1 MKRIK
6 WILIMA
12 ILIILPSSY
21 VDAAKID
28 LRRSASSVV
37 QGNKITVTATI
48 SDNLAIFFTEGKLVC
63 TGAGVNKE
71 ISLSFENMD
80 NNVKQHSFSLSIT
93 PTQTGTVTCKTTG
106 VKYTG
111 GSSGSWANIENKSVS
126 ISVTKPREKST
137 NNNLKSLSVEG
148 YTLSPEFNANTLEYT
163 VELEASVEKI
173 MVNAEKADS
182 YASLSGGGEIA
193 VSEGDNRIEIKVTS
207 ETGNEKTYVINA
219 VVKDS
224 NPITTTV
231 DNKEL
236 TVVKKASSLTK
247 PDLFEETKIQIN
259 EMEIPA
265 FYNEATKTTLVG
277 LRDENGKI
285 ELYIYDQEK
294 NSYQK
299 YLALLGTEFHLIQK
313 EAKGIPDGYQKI
325 TKKIDDI
332 EYTAYQK
339 DKSDFLLL
347 YGIILENGNE
357 GWYSYDTKEKTLQRY
372 NNDIVESI
380 TKEYQETQDT
390 DHKVIIGL
398 AVLSSLLAITTMI
411 LALRKPKVKKVNS
424 NEKKEKTPEQEDKK
438 SKKGNQKKKN
448 KTTQEEEK
456 DSPSSEQK
464 LDE

>member
-1 MKRIK
+1 MTKNVLSLL
-6 WILIMA
+6 ILA
-12 ILIILPSSY
+12 LSFFGFSTSVY
-21 VDAAKID
+21 AASLGI
-28 LRRSASSVV
+28 SASSRSVV
-37 QGNKITVTATI
+37 NGGSVRVTVNASGLIGKFSITSSNGSVLSGGTSSVWLENESKTYTFSAKSVGNATITV
-48 SDNLAIFFTEGKLVC
+48 
-63 TGAGVNKE
+63 
-71 ISLSFENMD
+71 
-80 NNVKQHSFSLSIT
+80 
-93 PTQTGTVTCKTTG
+93 KTLDVADTSG
-106 VKYTG
+106 NPY
-111 GSSGSWANIENKSVS
+111 SGSRSVS
-126 ISVTKPREKST
+126 INVVKPREKST

-148 YTLSPEFNANTLEYT
+148 YTLSPEFNKDTLEYT

-182 YASLSGGGEIA
+182 YASLSGGGEIT

-207 ETGNEKTYVINA
+207 ETGKEKVYVINA

-247 PDLFEETKIQIN
+247 PDLFEETKIKIN
-259 EMEIPA
+259 EMEVPA

-285 ELYIYDQEK
+285 ELYIYDQDK

-299 YLALLGTEFHLIQK
+299 YLTLIGTEFHLIQK
-313 EAKGIPDGYQKI
+313 EAKGIPEGYQKV

-347 YGIILENGNE
+347 YGTILENGSE

-372 NNDIVESI
+372 NKDIVESI
-380 TKEYQETQDT
+380 TKEYQDIQDT

-398 AVLSSLLAITTMI
+398 AVLSSVLALTTMI
-411 LALRKPKVKKVNS
+411 LALRKPRIKKVN
-424 NEKKEKTPEQEDKK
+424 NKEKKEEVSEDKK
-438 SKKGNQKKKN
+438 SKEKKGNQKKNNGKE
-448 KTTQEEEK
+448 KEEN
-456 DSPSSEQK
+456 SSNE
-464 LDE
+464 

>member
-1 MKRIK
+1 MTKK
-6 WILIMA
+6 VLSLLILALSFIGF
-12 ILIILPSSY
+12 STNVY
-21 VDAAKID
+21 AASLGI
-28 LRRSASSVV
+28 SASSRSVV
-37 QGNKITVTATI
+37 NGGSVRVTVNASGLIGKFSITSSNGNILSGGTSSVWLENESKTYTFSAKSIGSATITVKALDVADT
-48 SDNLAIFFTEGKLVC
+48 SGN
-63 TGAGVNKE
+63 
-71 ISLSFENMD
+71 
-80 NNVKQHSFSLSIT
+80 
-93 PTQTGTVTCKTTG
+93 P
-106 VKYTG
+106 YTG
-111 GSSGSWANIENKSVS
+111 SRSVS

-148 YTLSPEFNANTLEYT
+148 YTLFPEFNANTLEYT

>member
-6 WILIMA
+6 WILIMT
-12 ILIILPSSY
+12 ILIMLPSSY
-21 VDAAKID
+21 VDAASIR
-28 LRRSASSVV
+28 LRSSSSSVT
-37 QGNKITVTATI
+37 QGNKVTVTATI
-48 SDNLAIFFTEGKLVC
+48 SDGMAIFFTEGKLVC

-71 ISLSFENMD
+71 TSLSFENMD

-93 PTQTGTVTCKTTG
+93 PTQTGKVTCKTVG
-106 VKYTG
+106 AKYTG
-111 GSSGSWANIENKSVS
+111 GSSGNWTNIENKSLT
-126 ISVTKPREKST
+126 ISVVKPREKST

-148 YTLSPEFNANTLEYT
+148 YTLSPEFNKDTLEYT

-182 YASLSGGGEIA
+182 YASLSGGGEIT

-207 ETGNEKTYVINA
+207 ETGSEKTYVINA

-224 NPITTTV
+224 NPITTTI

-259 EMEIPA
+259 DMEVPA
-265 FYNEATKTTLVG
+265 FYNETTKTTLVG

-299 YLALLGTEFHLIQK
+299 YLSLHSTEIHLIQK
-313 EAKGIPDGYQKI
+313 EAKGTPEGYQKV

-347 YGIILENGNE
+347 YGIVLENGNE

-372 NNDIVESI
+372 NKDIVESI
-380 TKEYQETQDT
+380 TKEYQEIQDT

-398 AVLSSLLAITTMI
+398 AVLSSFLAITTMI
-411 LALRKPKVKKVNS
+411 LALRKPRVKKVTS
-424 NEKKEKTPEQEDKK
+424 NEKKEKTSKQEDKK
-438 SKKGNQKKKN
+438 TKKETKKKKEN
-448 KTTQEEEK
+448 L
-456 DSPSSEQK
+456 S
-464 LDE
+464 LDEKNEENDNDENN

>member
-1 MKRIK
+1 MTKRILSLL
-6 WILIMA
+6 ILA
-12 ILIILPSSY
+12 LSFFGFSTSVY
-21 VDAAKID
+21 AASLGI
-28 LRRSASSVV
+28 SASSRSVV
-37 QGNKITVTATI
+37 NGGSVRVTVNASGLIGKFSITSSNGSVLSGGTSSVWLENESKTYTFSAKSVGNATITVKALDVADT
-48 SDNLAIFFTEGKLVC
+48 SGN
-63 TGAGVNKE
+63 
-71 ISLSFENMD
+71 
-80 NNVKQHSFSLSIT
+80 
-93 PTQTGTVTCKTTG
+93 P
-106 VKYTG
+106 Y
-111 GSSGSWANIENKSVS
+111 SGSRSVS
-126 ISVTKPREKST
+126 INVVKPREKST

-148 YTLSPEFNANTLEYT
+148 YTLSPEFNADTLEYT

-182 YASLSGGGEIA
+182 YASLSGGGEIT

-207 ETGNEKTYVINA
+207 ETGKEKVYVINA

-231 DNKEL
+231 NDKKL

-247 PDLFEETKIQIN
+247 PDLFEETKIKIN

-277 LRDENGKI
+277 LRDESGKI
-285 ELYIYDQEK
+285 ELYIYDQDK

-299 YLALLGTEFHLIQK
+299 YLTLVGTEFHLIQK
-313 EAKGIPDGYQKI
+313 EAKGIPEGYQKV

-347 YGIILENGNE
+347 YGTILENGNE

-372 NNDIVESI
+372 NKDIVESI
-380 TKEYQETQDT
+380 TKEYQDIQDT

-398 AVLSSLLAITTMI
+398 AVLSSVLALTTMI
-411 LALRKPKVKKVNS
+411 LALRKPRTKKVS
-424 NEKKEKTPEQEDKK
+424 NKEKKEELSEDKK
-438 SKKGNQKKKN
+438 SKEKKGNQKKNNGKE
-448 KTTQEEEK
+448 KEEN
-456 DSPSSEQK
+456 SSNE
-464 LDE
+464 

>member
-6 WILIMA
+6 WILIMT
-12 ILIILPSSY
+12 ILIMLPSSY
-21 VDAAKID
+21 VDAASIR
-28 LRRSASSVV
+28 LRSSSSSVT
-37 QGNKITVTATI
+37 QGNKVTVTATI
-48 SDNLAIFFTEGKLVC
+48 SDGMAIFFTEGKLVC

-71 ISLSFENMD
+71 TSLSFENMD

-93 PTQTGTVTCKTTG
+93 PTQTGKVTCKTVG
-106 VKYTG
+106 AKYTG
-111 GSSGSWANIENKSVS
+111 GSSGNWTNIENKSLTINV
-126 ISVTKPREKST
+126 VKPREKST

-148 YTLSPEFNANTLEYT
+148 YTLSPEFNQDTLEYT

-182 YASLSGGGEIA
+182 YASISGGGEIA

-207 ETGNEKTYVINA
+207 ETGKEKVYVINA

-231 DNKEL
+231 ENKKL

-247 PDLFEETKIQIN
+247 PDLFEETKIKIN

-265 FYNEATKTTLVG
+265 FYNETTGTTLVG
-277 LRDENGKI
+277 LRDESGKI
-285 ELYIYDQEK
+285 ELYIYDQDK

-299 YLALLGTEFHLIQK
+299 YLTLIGTEFHLIQK
-313 EAKGIPDGYQKI
+313 EAKGIPEGYQKV

-347 YGIILENGNE
+347 YGTILENGSE

-372 NNDIVESI
+372 NKDIVESI
-380 TKEYQETQDT
+380 TKEYQDIQDT

-398 AVLSSLLAITTMI
+398 AVLSSVLALTTMI
-411 LALRKPKVKKVNS
+411 LALRKPRVKKVN
-424 NEKKEKTPEQEDKK
+424 NKEKKEEVSEDKK
-438 SKKGNQKKKN
+438 SKEKKGNQKKNNGKE
-448 KTTQEEEK
+448 KEEN
-456 DSPSSEQK
+456 SSNE
-464 LDE
+464 

>member
-6 WILIMA
+6 WILIMT
-12 ILIILPSSY
+12 ILIMLPSSY
-21 VDAAKID
+21 VDAASIR
-28 LRRSASSVV
+28 LRSSSSSVT
-37 QGNKITVTATI
+37 QGNKVTVTATI
-48 SDNLAIFFTEGKLVC
+48 SDGMAIFFTEGKLVC

-71 ISLSFENMD
+71 TSLSFVNMD

-93 PTQTGTVTCKTTG
+93 PTQTGKVTCKTVG
-106 VKYTG
+106 AKYTG
-111 GSSGSWANIENKSVS
+111 GSSGNWTNIENKSLT
-126 ISVTKPREKST
+126 ISVVKPREKST

-148 YTLSPEFNANTLEYT
+148 YTLSPEFNKDTLEYT

-182 YASLSGGGEIA
+182 YASLSGGGEIT

-207 ETGNEKTYVINA
+207 ETGSEKTYVINA

-224 NPITTTV
+224 NPITTTI

-259 EMEIPA
+259 DMEVPA
-265 FYNEATKTTLVG
+265 FYNETTKTTLVG

-299 YLALLGTEFHLIQK
+299 YLSLHSTEIHLIQK
-313 EAKGIPDGYQKI
+313 EAKGTPEGYQKV

-347 YGIILENGNE
+347 YGIVLENGNE

-372 NNDIVESI
+372 NKDIVESI
-380 TKEYQETQDT
+380 TKEYQEIQDT

-398 AVLSSLLAITTMI
+398 AVLSSFLAITTMI
-411 LALRKPKVKKVNS
+411 LALRKPRVKKVAS
-424 NEKKEKTPEQEDKK
+424 NEKKEKTSKQEDKK
-438 SKKGNQKKKN
+438 TKKETKKKKEN
-448 KTTQEEEK
+448 L
-456 DSPSSEQK
+456 S
-464 LDE
+464 LDEKNEENDNDENN

>member
-6 WILIMA
+6 WILIMT
-12 ILIILPSSY
+12 ILIMLPSSY
-21 VDAAKID
+21 VDAASIR
-28 LRRSASSVV
+28 LRSSSSSVT
-37 QGNKITVTATI
+37 QGNKVTVTATI
-48 SDNLAIFFTEGKLVC
+48 SDGMAIFFTEGKLVC

-71 ISLSFENMD
+71 TSLSFENMD
-80 NNVKQHSFSLSIT
+80 NNVKQHSFSLSIN
-93 PTQTGTVTCKTTG
+93 PTQTGKVTCKTVG
-106 VKYTG
+106 AKYTG
-111 GSSGSWANIENKSVS
+111 GSSGNWTNIENKSLTINV
-126 ISVTKPREKST
+126 VKPREKST

-148 YTLSPEFNANTLEYT
+148 YTLSPEFNQDTLEYT

-207 ETGNEKTYVINA
+207 ETGKEKVYVINA

-231 DNKEL
+231 NDKKL

-247 PDLFEETKIQIN
+247 PDLFEETKIKIN

-265 FYNEATKTTLVG
+265 FYNEATGTTLVG
-277 LRDENGKI
+277 LRDESGKI
-285 ELYIYDQEK
+285 ELYIYDQDK

-299 YLALLGTEFHLIQK
+299 YLTLIGTEFHLIQK
-313 EAKGIPDGYQKI
+313 EAKGIPEGYQKV

-347 YGIILENGNE
+347 YGTILENGSE

-372 NNDIVESI
+372 NKDIVESI
-380 TKEYQETQDT
+380 TKEYQDIQDT

-398 AVLSSLLAITTMI
+398 AVLSSVLALTTMI
-411 LALRKPKVKKVNS
+411 LALRKPRIKKVN
-424 NEKKEKTPEQEDKK
+424 NKEKKEEVSEDKK
-438 SKKGNQKKKN
+438 SKEKKGNQKKNNGK
-448 KTTQEEEK
+448 EK
-456 DSPSSEQK
+456 KENSSNE
-464 LDE
+464 

>member
-1 MKRIK
+1 MKKYKIG
-6 WILIMA
+6 I
-12 ILIILPSSY
+12 ILIIMFLSTTKVY
-21 VDAAKID
+21 AAG
-28 LRRSASSVV
+28 SASISASNTVV
-37 QGNKITVTATI
+37 NGNNITATVTLKDMAAWNINITGSGATNGCSTKEVGDSGNGQNTTKKFYLTCKANKLGTI
-48 SDNLAIFFTEGKLVC
+48 TFNLSGDITSSD
-63 TGAGVNKE
+63 GVNKA
-71 ISLSFENMD
+71 
-80 NNVKQHSFSLSIT
+80 V
-93 PTQTGTVTCKTTG
+93 
-106 VKYTG
+106 
-111 GSSGSWANIENKSVS
+111 SGSKK
-126 ISVTKPREKST
+126 VTVVKPREKST

-148 YTLSPEFNANTLEYT
+148 YSLSPEFNKDTLEYT

-182 YASLSGGGEIA
+182 YASLSGGGEIT

-207 ETGNEKTYVINA
+207 ETGSEKTYVINA

-224 NPITTTV
+224 NPITTTI

-259 EMEIPA
+259 DMEVPA
-265 FYNEATKTTLVG
+265 FYNETTKTTLVG

-299 YLALLGTEFHLIQK
+299 YLTLVDTEFHLIQK
-313 EAKGIPDGYQKI
+313 EAKGIPEGYQKV

-347 YGIILENGNE
+347 YGIVLENGNE

-372 NNDIVESI
+372 NKDIVESI
-380 TKEYQETQDT
+380 TKEYQEIQDT
-390 DHKVIIGL
+390 DHKVIIGF
-398 AVLSSLLAITTMI
+398 AVLSSFLAITTMI
-411 LALRKPKVKKVNS
+411 LALRKPRVKKVAS
-424 NEKKEKTPEQEDKK
+424 NEKKEKTSKQEDKK
-438 SKKGNQKKKN
+438 TKKETKKKKEN
-448 KTTQEEEK
+448 L
-456 DSPSSEQK
+456 S
-464 LDE
+464 LDEKNEENDNDENN

>member
-1 MKRIK
+1 MTKK
-6 WILIMA
+6 VLSLLILA
-12 ILIILPSSY
+12 LSFFGFSTNVY
-21 VDAAKID
+21 AASLGI
-28 LRRSASSVV
+28 SASSRSVV
-37 QGNKITVTATI
+37 NGGSVRVTVNASGLIGKFSITSSNGSVLSGGTSSVWLENESKTYTFSAKSVGNATITV
-48 SDNLAIFFTEGKLVC
+48 
-63 TGAGVNKE
+63 
-71 ISLSFENMD
+71 
-80 NNVKQHSFSLSIT
+80 
-93 PTQTGTVTCKTTG
+93 KTLDVADTSG
-106 VKYTG
+106 NPY
-111 GSSGSWANIENKSVS
+111 SGSRSVS
-126 ISVTKPREKST
+126 INVVKPREKST

-148 YTLSPEFNANTLEYT
+148 YTLSPEFNKDTLEYT

-182 YASLSGGGEIA
+182 YASLSGGGEIT

-207 ETGNEKTYVINA
+207 ETGKEKVYVINA

-247 PDLFEETKIQIN
+247 PDLFEETKIKIN
-259 EMEIPA
+259 EMEVPA

-277 LRDENGKI
+277 LRDEKGKI
-285 ELYIYDQEK
+285 ELYIYDQDK

-299 YLALLGTEFHLIQK
+299 YLTLIGTEFHLIQK
-313 EAKGIPDGYQKI
+313 EAKGVPEGYQKV

-347 YGIILENGNE
+347 YGTILENGSE

-372 NNDIVESI
+372 NKDIVESI
-380 TKEYQETQDT
+380 TKEYQDIQDT

-398 AVLSSLLAITTMI
+398 AVLSSVLALTTMI
-411 LALRKPKVKKVNS
+411 LALRKPRTKKVS
-424 NEKKEKTPEQEDKK
+424 NKEKKEELSEDKK
-438 SKKGNQKKKN
+438 SKVKKGNQKKNNGKE
-448 KTTQEEEK
+448 KEEN
-456 DSPSSEQK
+456 SSNE
-464 LDE
+464 

>member
-1 MKRIK
+1 MKKYKIG
-6 WILIMA
+6 I
-12 ILIILPSSY
+12 ILIIMFLSTTKVY
-21 VDAAKID
+21 AAG
-28 LRRSASSVV
+28 SASISASNTVV
-37 QGNKITVTATI
+37 NGNNITATVTLKDMAAWNINITGSGATNGCSTKEVGDSGNGQNTTKKFYLTCKANKLGTI
-48 SDNLAIFFTEGKLVC
+48 TFNLSGDITSSD
-63 TGAGVNKE
+63 GVNKA
-71 ISLSFENMD
+71 
-80 NNVKQHSFSLSIT
+80 V
-93 PTQTGTVTCKTTG
+93 
-106 VKYTG
+106 
-111 GSSGSWANIENKSVS
+111 SGSKK
-126 ISVTKPREKST
+126 VTVVKPREKST

-148 YTLSPEFNANTLEYT
+148 YSLSPEFNKDTLEYT

-182 YASLSGGGEIA
+182 YASLSGGGEIT

-224 NPITTTV
+224 NPITTTI

-259 EMEIPA
+259 DMEVPA
-265 FYNEATKTTLVG
+265 FYNETTKTTLVG

-299 YLALLGTEFHLIQK
+299 YLTLVDTEFHLIQK
-313 EAKGIPDGYQKI
+313 EAKGIPEGYQKV

-347 YGIILENGNE
+347 YGTILENGNE

-372 NNDIVESI
+372 NKDIVESI
-380 TKEYQETQDT
+380 TKEYQDIQDT

-398 AVLSSLLAITTMI
+398 AVLSSVLALTTMI
-411 LALRKPKVKKVNS
+411 LALRKPRTKKVS
-424 NEKKEKTPEQEDKK
+424 NKEKKEELSEDKK
-438 SKKGNQKKKN
+438 SKVKKGNQKKNNGKE
-448 KTTQEEEK
+448 KEEN
-456 DSPSSEQK
+456 SSNE
-464 LDE
+464 

>member
-6 WILIMA
+6 WILIMT
-12 ILIILPSSY
+12 ILIMLPSSY
-21 VDAAKID
+21 VDAASIR
-28 LRRSASSVV
+28 LRSSSSSVT
-37 QGNKITVTATI
+37 QGNKVTVTATI
-48 SDNLAIFFTEGKLVC
+48 SDGMAIFFTEGKLVC

-71 ISLSFENMD
+71 TSLSFENMD

-93 PTQTGTVTCKTTG
+93 PTQTGKVTCKTVG
-106 VKYTG
+106 AKYTG
-111 GSSGSWANIENKSVS
+111 GSSGNWTNIENKSLTINV
-126 ISVTKPREKST
+126 VKPREKST

-148 YTLSPEFNANTLEYT
+148 YTLSPEFNKDTLEYT

-182 YASLSGGGEIA
+182 YASLSGGGEIT

-207 ETGNEKTYVINA
+207 ETGKEKVYVINA

-231 DNKEL
+231 EDKKL

-247 PDLFEETKIQIN
+247 PDLFEETKIKIN
-259 EMEIPA
+259 EMEVPA

-285 ELYIYDQEK
+285 ELYIYDQDK

-299 YLALLGTEFHLIQK
+299 YLTLIGTEFHLIQK
-313 EAKGIPDGYQKI
+313 EAKGIPEGYQKV

-347 YGIILENGNE
+347 YGTILENGSE

-372 NNDIVESI
+372 NKDIVESI
-380 TKEYQETQDT
+380 TKEYQDIQDT

-398 AVLSSLLAITTMI
+398 AVLSSVLALTTMI
-411 LALRKPKVKKVNS
+411 LALRKPRTKKVS
-424 NEKKEKTPEQEDKK
+424 NKEKKEELSEDKK
-438 SKKGNQKKKN
+438 SKVKKGNQKKNNGKE
-448 KTTQEEEK
+448 KEEN
-456 DSPSSEQK
+456 SSNE
-464 LDE
+464 

>member
-1 MKRIK
+1 MTKK
-6 WILIMA
+6 VLSLLILA
-12 ILIILPSSY
+12 LSFFGFSTSVY
-21 VDAAKID
+21 AASLGI
-28 LRRSASSVV
+28 SASSRSVV
-37 QGNKITVTATI
+37 NGGSVRVTVNASGLIGKFSITSSNGSVLSGGTSSVWLENESKTYTFSAKSVGNATITVKALDVADT
-48 SDNLAIFFTEGKLVC
+48 SGN
-63 TGAGVNKE
+63 
-71 ISLSFENMD
+71 
-80 NNVKQHSFSLSIT
+80 
-93 PTQTGTVTCKTTG
+93 P
-106 VKYTG
+106 Y
-111 GSSGSWANIENKSVS
+111 SGSRSVS
-126 ISVTKPREKST
+126 INVVKPREKST

-148 YTLSPEFNANTLEYT
+148 YTLSPEFNKDTLEYT

-182 YASLSGGGEIA
+182 YASLSGGGEIT

-207 ETGNEKTYVINA
+207 ETGKEKVYVINA

-247 PDLFEETKIQIN
+247 PDLFEETKIKIN
-259 EMEIPA
+259 EMEVPA

-277 LRDENGKI
+277 LRDESGKI
-285 ELYIYDQEK
+285 ELYIYDQDK

-299 YLALLGTEFHLIQK
+299 YLTLVGTEFHLIQK
-313 EAKGIPDGYQKI
+313 EAKGIPEGYQKV

-347 YGIILENGNE
+347 YGTILENGNE

-372 NNDIVESI
+372 NKDIVESI
-380 TKEYQETQDT
+380 TKEYQDIQDT

-398 AVLSSLLAITTMI
+398 AVLSSVLALTTMI
-411 LALRKPKVKKVNS
+411 LALRKPRIKKVN
-424 NEKKEKTPEQEDKK
+424 NKEKKEEVSEDKK
-438 SKKGNQKKKN
+438 SKEKKGNQKKNNGKE
-448 KTTQEEEK
+448 KEEN
-456 DSPSSEQK
+456 SSNE
-464 LDE
+464 

>member
-1 MKRIK
+1 MKKYKIG
-6 WILIMA
+6 I
-12 ILIILPSSY
+12 ILIIMFLSTTKVY
-21 VDAAKID
+21 AAG
-28 LRRSASSVV
+28 SASISASNTVV
-37 QGNKITVTATI
+37 NGNNITAIVTLKDMAAWNINITGSGATNGCSTKEVGDSGNGQNTTKKFYLTCKANKLGTI
-48 SDNLAIFFTEGKLVC
+48 TFNLSGDITSSD
-63 TGAGVNKE
+63 GVNKA
-71 ISLSFENMD
+71 
-80 NNVKQHSFSLSIT
+80 V
-93 PTQTGTVTCKTTG
+93 
-106 VKYTG
+106 
-111 GSSGSWANIENKSVS
+111 SGSKK
-126 ISVTKPREKST
+126 VTVVKPREKST

-148 YTLSPEFNANTLEYT
+148 YSLSPEFNKDTLEYT

-182 YASLSGGGEIA
+182 YASLSGGGEIT

-224 NPITTTV
+224 NPITTTI

-259 EMEIPA
+259 DMEVPA
-265 FYNEATKTTLVG
+265 FYNETTKTTLVG

-299 YLALLGTEFHLIQK
+299 YLTLVDTEFHLIQK
-313 EAKGIPDGYQKI
+313 EAKGIPEGYQKV

-347 YGIILENGNE
+347 YGIVLENGNE

-372 NNDIVESI
+372 NKDIVESI
-380 TKEYQETQDT
+380 TKEYQEIQDT

-398 AVLSSLLAITTMI
+398 AVLSSFLAITTMI
-411 LALRKPKVKKVNS
+411 LALRKPRVKKVTS
-424 NEKKEKTPEQEDKK
+424 NEKKEKTSKQEDKK
-438 SKKGNQKKKN
+438 TKKETKKKKEN
-448 KTTQEEEK
+448 L
-456 DSPSSEQK
+456 S
-464 LDE
+464 LDEKNEENDNDENN

>member
-1 MKRIK
+1 MKKYKIG
-6 WILIMA
+6 I
-12 ILIILPSSY
+12 ILIIMFLSTTKVY
-21 VDAAKID
+21 AAG
-28 LRRSASSVV
+28 SASISASNTVV
-37 QGNKITVTATI
+37 NGNNITATVTLKDMAAWNINITGSGATNGCSTKEVGDSGNGQNTTKKFYLTCKANKLGTI
-48 SDNLAIFFTEGKLVC
+48 TFNLSGDITSSD
-63 TGAGVNKE
+63 GVNKA
-71 ISLSFENMD
+71 
-80 NNVKQHSFSLSIT
+80 V
-93 PTQTGTVTCKTTG
+93 
-106 VKYTG
+106 
-111 GSSGSWANIENKSVS
+111 SGSKK
-126 ISVTKPREKST
+126 VTVVKPREKST

-148 YTLSPEFNANTLEYT
+148 YSLSPEFNKDTLEYT

-182 YASLSGGGEIA
+182 YASLSGGGEIT

-224 NPITTTV
+224 NPITTTI

-259 EMEIPA
+259 DMEVPA
-265 FYNEATKTTLVG
+265 FYNETTKTTLVG

-299 YLALLGTEFHLIQK
+299 YLTLVDTEFHLIQK
-313 EAKGIPDGYQKI
+313 EAKGIPEGYQKV

-347 YGIILENGNE
+347 YGIVLENGNE

-372 NNDIVESI
+372 NKDIVESI
-380 TKEYQETQDT
+380 TKEYQEIQDT

-398 AVLSSLLAITTMI
+398 AVLSSFLAITTMI
-411 LALRKPKVKKVNS
+411 LALRKPRVKKVTS
-424 NEKKEKTPEQEDKK
+424 NEKKEKTSKQEDKRE
-438 SKKGNQKKKN
+438 S
-448 KTTQEEEK
+448 
-456 DSPSSEQK
+456 
-464 LDE
+464 LFR

>member
-1 MKRIK
+1 MKKYKIG
-6 WILIMA
+6 I
-12 ILIILPSSY
+12 ILIIMFLSTTKVY
-21 VDAAKID
+21 AAG
-28 LRRSASSVV
+28 SASISASNTVV
-37 QGNKITVTATI
+37 NGNNITATVTLKDMAAWNINITGSGATNGCSTKEVGDSGNGQNTTKKFYLTCKANKLGTI
-48 SDNLAIFFTEGKLVC
+48 TFNLSGDITSSD
-63 TGAGVNKE
+63 GVNKA
-71 ISLSFENMD
+71 
-80 NNVKQHSFSLSIT
+80 V
-93 PTQTGTVTCKTTG
+93 
-106 VKYTG
+106 
-111 GSSGSWANIENKSVS
+111 SGSKK
-126 ISVTKPREKST
+126 VTVVKPREKST

-148 YTLSPEFNANTLEYT
+148 YSLSPEFNKDTLEYT

-182 YASLSGGGEIA
+182 YASLSGGGEIT

-224 NPITTTV
+224 NPITTTI

-259 EMEIPA
+259 DMEVPA
-265 FYNEATKTTLVG
+265 FYNETTKTTLVG

-299 YLALLGTEFHLIQK
+299 YLTLVDTEFHLIQK
-313 EAKGIPDGYQKI
+313 EAKGIPEGYQKV

-347 YGIILENGNE
+347 YGIVLENGNE

-372 NNDIVESI
+372 NKDIVESI
-380 TKEYQETQDT
+380 TKEYQEIQDT

-398 AVLSSLLAITTMI
+398 AVLSSFLAITTMI
-411 LALRKPKVKKVNS
+411 LALRKPRVKKVTS
-424 NEKKEKTPEQEDKK
+424 NEKKEKTSKQEDKK
-438 SKKGNQKKKN
+438 TKKETKKKKEN
-448 KTTQEEEK
+448 L
-456 DSPSSEQK
+456 S
-464 LDE
+464 LDEKNEENDNDENN

>member
-1 MKRIK
+1 MTKNVLSLL
-6 WILIMA
+6 ILA
-12 ILIILPSSY
+12 LSFFGFSTSVY
-21 VDAAKID
+21 AASLGI
-28 LRRSASSVV
+28 SASSRSVV
-37 QGNKITVTATI
+37 NGGSVRVTVNASGLIGKFSITSSNGSVLSGGTSSVWLENESKTYTFSAKSVGNATITV
-48 SDNLAIFFTEGKLVC
+48 
-63 TGAGVNKE
+63 
-71 ISLSFENMD
+71 
-80 NNVKQHSFSLSIT
+80 
-93 PTQTGTVTCKTTG
+93 KTLDVADTSG
-106 VKYTG
+106 NPY
-111 GSSGSWANIENKSVS
+111 SGSRSVS
-126 ISVTKPREKST
+126 INVVKPREKST

-148 YTLSPEFNANTLEYT
+148 YTLSPEFNKDTLEYT

-182 YASLSGGGEIA
+182 YASLSGGGEIT

-207 ETGNEKTYVINA
+207 ETGKEKVYVINA

-247 PDLFEETKIQIN
+247 PDLFEETKIKIN
-259 EMEIPA
+259 EMEVPA

-277 LRDENGKI
+277 LRDEKGKI
-285 ELYIYDQEK
+285 ELYIYDQDK

-299 YLALLGTEFHLIQK
+299 YLTLIGTEFHLIQK
-313 EAKGIPDGYQKI
+313 EAKGVPEGYQKV

-347 YGIILENGNE
+347 YGTILENGSE

-372 NNDIVESI
+372 NKDIVESI
-380 TKEYQETQDT
+380 TKEYQDIQDT

-398 AVLSSLLAITTMI
+398 AVLSSVLALTTMI
-411 LALRKPKVKKVNS
+411 LALRKPRTKKVS
-424 NEKKEKTPEQEDKK
+424 NKEKKEELSEDKK
-438 SKKGNQKKKN
+438 SKVKKGNQKKNNGKE
-448 KTTQEEEK
+448 KEEN
-456 DSPSSEQK
+456 SSNE
-464 LDE
+464 

>member
-1 MKRIK
+1 MKKYKIG
-6 WILIMA
+6 I
-12 ILIILPSSY
+12 ILIIMFLSTTKVY
-21 VDAAKID
+21 AAG
-28 LRRSASSVV
+28 SASISASNTVV
-37 QGNKITVTATI
+37 NGNNITATVTLKDMAAWNINITGSGATNGCSTKEVGDSGNGQNTTKKFYLTCKANKLGTI
-48 SDNLAIFFTEGKLVC
+48 TFNLSGDITSSD
-63 TGAGVNKE
+63 GVNKA
-71 ISLSFENMD
+71 
-80 NNVKQHSFSLSIT
+80 V
-93 PTQTGTVTCKTTG
+93 
-106 VKYTG
+106 
-111 GSSGSWANIENKSVS
+111 SGSKK
-126 ISVTKPREKST
+126 VTVVKPREKST

-148 YTLSPEFNANTLEYT
+148 YSLSPEFNKDTLEYT

-182 YASLSGGGEIA
+182 YASLSGGGEIT

-224 NPITTTV
+224 NPITTTI

-259 EMEIPA
+259 DMEVPA
-265 FYNEATKTTLVG
+265 FYNETTKTTLVG

-299 YLALLGTEFHLIQK
+299 YLSLHSTEIHLIQK
-313 EAKGIPDGYQKI
+313 EAKGTPEGYQKV

-347 YGIILENGNE
+347 YGIVLENGNE

-372 NNDIVESI
+372 NKDIVESI
-380 TKEYQETQDT
+380 TKEYQEIQDT

-398 AVLSSLLAITTMI
+398 AVLSSFLAITTMI
-411 LALRKPKVKKVNS
+411 LALRKPRVKKVTS
-424 NEKKEKTPEQEDKK
+424 NEKKEKTSKQEDKK
-438 SKKGNQKKKN
+438 TKKETKKKKEN
-448 KTTQEEEK
+448 L
-456 DSPSSEQK
+456 S
-464 LDE
+464 LDEKNEENDNDENN

>member
-1 MKRIK
+1 MTKK
-6 WILIMA
+6 VLSLLILA
-12 ILIILPSSY
+12 LSFFGFSTSVY
-21 VDAAKID
+21 AASLGI
-28 LRRSASSVV
+28 SASSRSVV
-37 QGNKITVTATI
+37 NGGSVRVTVNASGLIGKFSITSSNGSVLSGGTSSVWLENESKTYTFSAKSVGNATITVKALDVADT
-48 SDNLAIFFTEGKLVC
+48 SGN
-63 TGAGVNKE
+63 
-71 ISLSFENMD
+71 
-80 NNVKQHSFSLSIT
+80 
-93 PTQTGTVTCKTTG
+93 P
-106 VKYTG
+106 Y
-111 GSSGSWANIENKSVS
+111 SGSRSVS
-126 ISVTKPREKST
+126 INVVKPREKST

-148 YTLSPEFNANTLEYT
+148 YTLSPEFNKDTLEYT

-182 YASLSGGGEIA
+182 YASLSGGGEIT

-207 ETGNEKTYVINA
+207 ETGKEKVYVINA

-247 PDLFEETKIQIN
+247 PDLFEETKIKIN
-259 EMEIPA
+259 EMEVPA

-285 ELYIYDQEK
+285 ELYIYDQDK

-299 YLALLGTEFHLIQK
+299 YLTLIGTEFHLIQK
-313 EAKGIPDGYQKI
+313 EAKGVPEGYQKV

-347 YGIILENGNE
+347 YGTILENGSE

-372 NNDIVESI
+372 NKDIVESI
-380 TKEYQETQDT
+380 TKEYQDIQDT

-398 AVLSSLLAITTMI
+398 AVLSSVLALTTMI
-411 LALRKPKVKKVNS
+411 LALRKPRIKKVN
-424 NEKKEKTPEQEDKK
+424 NKEKKEEVSEDKK
-438 SKKGNQKKKN
+438 SKEKKGNQKKNNGKE
-448 KTTQEEEK
+448 KEEN
-456 DSPSSEQK
+456 SSNE
-464 LDE
+464 

>member
-1 MKRIK
+1 MKKYKIG
-6 WILIMA
+6 I
-12 ILIILPSSY
+12 ILIIMFLSTTKVY
-21 VDAAKID
+21 AAG
-28 LRRSASSVV
+28 SASISASNTVV
-37 QGNKITVTATI
+37 NGNNITATVTLKDMAAWNINITGSGATNGCSTKEVGDSGNGQNTTKKFYLTCKANKLGTI
-48 SDNLAIFFTEGKLVC
+48 TFNFSGDITSSD
-63 TGAGVNKE
+63 GVNK
-71 ISLSFENMD
+71 
-80 NNVKQHSFSLSIT
+80 
-93 PTQTGTVTCKTTG
+93 TV
-106 VKYTG
+106 
-111 GSSGSWANIENKSVS
+111 SGSKK
-126 ISVTKPREKST
+126 VTVVKPREKST

-148 YTLSPEFNANTLEYT
+148 YTLSPEFNQDTLEYT

-182 YASLSGGGEIA
+182 YASISGGGEIA

-207 ETGNEKTYVINA
+207 ETGKEKVYVINA

-231 DNKEL
+231 ENKKL

-247 PDLFEETKIQIN
+247 PDLFEETKIKIN
-259 EMEIPA
+259 EMEVPA

-285 ELYIYDQEK
+285 ELYIYDQDK

-299 YLALLGTEFHLIQK
+299 YLTLIGTEFHLIQK
-313 EAKGIPDGYQKI
+313 EAKGIPEGYQKV

-347 YGIILENGNE
+347 YGTILENGNE

-372 NNDIVESI
+372 NKDIVESI
-380 TKEYQETQDT
+380 TKEYQDIQDT

-398 AVLSSLLAITTMI
+398 AVLSSVLALTTMI
-411 LALRKPKVKKVNS
+411 LALRKPRTKKVS
-424 NEKKEKTPEQEDKK
+424 NKEKKEELSEDKK
-438 SKKGNQKKKN
+438 SKVKKGNQKKNNGKE
-448 KTTQEEEK
+448 KEEN
-456 DSPSSEQK
+456 SSNE
-464 LDE
+464 

>member
-1 MKRIK
+1 MTKK
-6 WILIMA
+6 VLSLLILA
-12 ILIILPSSY
+12 LSFFGFSTNVY
-21 VDAAKID
+21 AASLGI
-28 LRRSASSVV
+28 SASSRSVV
-37 QGNKITVTATI
+37 NGGSVRVTVNASGLIGKFSITSSNGSVLSGGTSSVWLENESKTYTFSAKSVGNATITVKALDVADT
-48 SDNLAIFFTEGKLVC
+48 SGN
-63 TGAGVNKE
+63 
-71 ISLSFENMD
+71 
-80 NNVKQHSFSLSIT
+80 
-93 PTQTGTVTCKTTG
+93 P
-106 VKYTG
+106 Y
-111 GSSGSWANIENKSVS
+111 SGSRSVS
-126 ISVTKPREKST
+126 INVVKPREKST

-148 YTLSPEFNANTLEYT
+148 YTLSPEFNKDTLEYT

-182 YASLSGGGEIA
+182 YASLSGGGEIT

-207 ETGNEKTYVINA
+207 ETGKEKVYVINA

-247 PDLFEETKIQIN
+247 PDLFEETKIKIN
-259 EMEIPA
+259 EMEVPA

-277 LRDENGKI
+277 LRDEKGKI
-285 ELYIYDQEK
+285 ELYIYDQDK

-299 YLALLGTEFHLIQK
+299 YLTLIGTEFHLIQK
-313 EAKGIPDGYQKI
+313 EAKGIPEGYQKV

-347 YGIILENGNE
+347 YGTILENGSE

-372 NNDIVESI
+372 NKDIVESI
-380 TKEYQETQDT
+380 TKEYQDIQDT

-398 AVLSSLLAITTMI
+398 AVLSSVLALTTMI
-411 LALRKPKVKKVNS
+411 LALRKPRIKKVN
-424 NEKKEKTPEQEDKK
+424 NKEKKEEVSEDKK
-438 SKKGNQKKKN
+438 SKEKKGNQKKNNGKE
-448 KTTQEEEK
+448 KEEN
-456 DSPSSEQK
+456 SSNE
-464 LDE
+464 

>member
-1 MKRIK
+1 MKKYKIG
-6 WILIMA
+6 I
-12 ILIILPSSY
+12 ILIIMFLSTTKVY
-21 VDAAKID
+21 AAG
-28 LRRSASSVV
+28 SASISASNTVV
-37 QGNKITVTATI
+37 NGNNITATVTLKDMAAWNINITGSGATNGCSTKEVGDSGNGQNTTKKFYLTCKANKLGTI
-48 SDNLAIFFTEGKLVC
+48 TFNLSGDITSSD
-63 TGAGVNKE
+63 GVNKA
-71 ISLSFENMD
+71 
-80 NNVKQHSFSLSIT
+80 V
-93 PTQTGTVTCKTTG
+93 
-106 VKYTG
+106 
-111 GSSGSWANIENKSVS
+111 SGSKK
-126 ISVTKPREKST
+126 VTVVKPREKST

-148 YTLSPEFNANTLEYT
+148 YSLSPEFNKDTLEYT

-182 YASLSGGGEIA
+182 YASLSGGGEIT

-207 ETGNEKTYVINA
+207 ETRKKKTYVINA

-224 NPITTTV
+224 NPITTTI

-259 EMEIPA
+259 DMEVPA
-265 FYNEATKTTLVG
+265 FYNETTKTTLVG

-299 YLALLGTEFHLIQK
+299 YLTLVDTEFHLIQK
-313 EAKGIPDGYQKI
+313 EAKGIPEGYQKV

-347 YGIILENGNE
+347 YGIVLENGNE

-372 NNDIVESI
+372 NKDIVESI
-380 TKEYQETQDT
+380 TKEYQEIQDT

-398 AVLSSLLAITTMI
+398 AVLSSFLAITTMI
-411 LALRKPKVKKVNS
+411 LALRKPRVKKVTS
-424 NEKKEKTPEQEDKK
+424 NEKKEKTSKQEDKK
-438 SKKGNQKKKN
+438 TKKETKKKKEN
-448 KTTQEEEK
+448 L
-456 DSPSSEQK
+456 S
-464 LDE
+464 LDEKNEENDNDENN

>member
-1 MKRIK
+1 MKKYKIG
-6 WILIMA
+6 I
-12 ILIILPSSY
+12 ILIIMFLSTTKVY
-21 VDAAKID
+21 AAG
-28 LRRSASSVV
+28 SASISASNTVV
-37 QGNKITVTATI
+37 NGNNITATVTLKDMAAWNINITGSGATNGCSTKEVGDSGNGQNTTKKFYLTCKANKLGTI
-48 SDNLAIFFTEGKLVC
+48 TFNFSGDITSSD
-63 TGAGVNKE
+63 GVNK
-71 ISLSFENMD
+71 
-80 NNVKQHSFSLSIT
+80 
-93 PTQTGTVTCKTTG
+93 TV
-106 VKYTG
+106 
-111 GSSGSWANIENKSVS
+111 SGSKK
-126 ISVTKPREKST
+126 VTVVKPREKST

-148 YTLSPEFNANTLEYT
+148 YTLSPEFNADTLEYT

-182 YASLSGGGEIA
+182 YASISGGGEIA

-207 ETGNEKTYVINA
+207 ETGKEKVYVINA

-231 DNKEL
+231 EDKKL

-247 PDLFEETKIQIN
+247 PDLFEETKIKIN

-285 ELYIYDQEK
+285 ELYIYDQDK

-299 YLALLGTEFHLIQK
+299 YLTLVGTEFHLIQK
-313 EAKGIPDGYQKI
+313 EAKGIPEGYQKV

-347 YGIILENGNE
+347 YGTILENGNE

-372 NNDIVESI
+372 NKDIVESM
-380 TKEYQETQDT
+380 TKEYQDIQDT

-398 AVLSSLLAITTMI
+398 AVLSSVLALTTMI
-411 LALRKPKVKKVNS
+411 LALRKPRVKKVN
-424 NEKKEKTPEQEDKK
+424 NKERKEEISENKK
-438 SKKGNQKKKN
+438 SKAKKGNQKKNDGKE
-448 KTTQEEEK
+448 KEENVSNE
-456 DSPSSEQK
+456 
-464 LDE
+464 

>member
-1 MKRIK
+1 MTKK
-6 WILIMA
+6 VLSLLILA
-12 ILIILPSSY
+12 LSFFGFSTSVY
-21 VDAAKID
+21 AASLGI
-28 LRRSASSVV
+28 SASSRSVV
-37 QGNKITVTATI
+37 NGGSVRVTVNASGLIGKFSITSSNGSVLSGGTSSVWLENESKTYTFSAKSVGNATITV
-48 SDNLAIFFTEGKLVC
+48 
-63 TGAGVNKE
+63 
-71 ISLSFENMD
+71 
-80 NNVKQHSFSLSIT
+80 
-93 PTQTGTVTCKTTG
+93 KTLDVADTSG
-106 VKYTG
+106 NPY
-111 GSSGSWANIENKSVS
+111 SGSRSVS
-126 ISVTKPREKST
+126 INVVKPREKST

-148 YTLSPEFNANTLEYT
+148 YTLSPEFNKDTLEYT

-207 ETGNEKTYVINA
+207 ETGKEKVYVINA

-231 DNKEL
+231 NDKKL

-247 PDLFEETKIQIN
+247 PDLFEETKIKIN

-265 FYNEATKTTLVG
+265 FYNEATGTTLVG
-277 LRDENGKI
+277 LRDESGKI
-285 ELYIYDQEK
+285 ELYIYDQDK

-299 YLALLGTEFHLIQK
+299 YLTLIGTEFHLIQK
-313 EAKGIPDGYQKI
+313 EAKGIPEGYQKV

-347 YGIILENGNE
+347 YGTILENGSE

-372 NNDIVESI
+372 NKDIVESI
-380 TKEYQETQDT
+380 TKEYQDIQDT

-398 AVLSSLLAITTMI
+398 AVLSSVLALTTMI
-411 LALRKPKVKKVNS
+411 LALRKPRIKKVN
-424 NEKKEKTPEQEDKK
+424 NKEKKEEVSEDKK
-438 SKKGNQKKKN
+438 SKEKKGNQKKNNGK
-448 KTTQEEEK
+448 EK
-456 DSPSSEQK
+456 KENSSNE
-464 LDE
+464 

>member
-1 MKRIK
+1 MTKK
-6 WILIMA
+6 VLSLLILA
-12 ILIILPSSY
+12 LSFFGFSTNVY
-21 VDAAKID
+21 AASLGI
-28 LRRSASSVV
+28 SASSRSVV
-37 QGNKITVTATI
+37 NGGSVRVTVNASGLIGKFSITSSNGSVLSGGTSSVWLENESKTYTFSAKSVGNATITVKALDVADT
-48 SDNLAIFFTEGKLVC
+48 SGN
-63 TGAGVNKE
+63 
-71 ISLSFENMD
+71 
-80 NNVKQHSFSLSIT
+80 
-93 PTQTGTVTCKTTG
+93 P
-106 VKYTG
+106 Y
-111 GSSGSWANIENKSVS
+111 SGSRSVS
-126 ISVTKPREKST
+126 INVVKPREKST

-148 YTLSPEFNANTLEYT
+148 YTLSPEFNKDTLEYT

-182 YASLSGGGEIA
+182 YASLSGGGEIT

-207 ETGNEKTYVINA
+207 ETGKEKVYVINA

-247 PDLFEETKIQIN
+247 PDLFEETKIKIN
-259 EMEIPA
+259 EMEVPA

-277 LRDENGKI
+277 LRDEKGKI
-285 ELYIYDQEK
+285 ELYIYDQDK

-299 YLALLGTEFHLIQK
+299 YLTLIGTEFHLIQK
-313 EAKGIPDGYQKI
+313 EAKGVPEGYQKV

-347 YGIILENGNE
+347 YGTILENGSE

-372 NNDIVESI
+372 NKDIVESI
-380 TKEYQETQDT
+380 TKEYQDIQDT

-398 AVLSSLLAITTMI
+398 AVLSSVLALTTMI
-411 LALRKPKVKKVNS
+411 LALRKPRTKKVS
-424 NEKKEKTPEQEDKK
+424 NKEKKEELSEDKK
-438 SKKGNQKKKN
+438 SKVKKGNQKKNNGKE
-448 KTTQEEEK
+448 KEEN
-456 DSPSSEQK
+456 SSNE
-464 LDE
+464 

>member
-1 MKRIK
+1 MRNKIIASFLLT
-6 WILIMA
+6 ILF
-12 ILIILPSSY
+12 LIPTNIYAAEGPWLKITTSSTTIT
-21 VDAAKID
+21 VGSTVTIRVSQND
-28 LRRSASSVV
+28 LAGKFSVTSSNSSVLSGGV
-37 QGNKITVTATI
+37 GSDKFTVSGESKSYKFTAKSVGTAKITVNAI
-48 SDNLAIFFTEGKLVC
+48 DLA
-63 TGAGVNKE
+63 
-71 ISLSFENMD
+71 
-80 NNVKQHSFSLSIT
+80 SFSTEQKYSSSKSIT
-93 PTQTGTVTCKTTG
+93 INV
-106 VKYTG
+106 V
-111 GSSGSWANIENKSVS
+111 
-126 ISVTKPREKST
+126 KPREKST

-148 YTLSPEFNANTLEYT
+148 YTLSPEFNADTLEYT

-182 YASLSGGGEIA
+182 YASISGGGEIT

-207 ETGNEKTYVINA
+207 ETGKEKVYVINA

-231 DNKEL
+231 NDKKL

-247 PDLFEETKIQIN
+247 PDLFEETKIKIN

-277 LRDENGKI
+277 LRDESGKI
-285 ELYIYDQEK
+285 ELYIYDQDK

-299 YLALLGTEFHLIQK
+299 YLTLVGTEFHLIQK
-313 EAKGIPDGYQKI
+313 EAKGIPEGYQKV

-347 YGIILENGNE
+347 YGTILENGNE

-372 NNDIVESI
+372 NKDIVESI
-380 TKEYQETQDT
+380 TKEYQDIQDT

-398 AVLSSLLAITTMI
+398 AVLSSVLALTTMI
-411 LALRKPKVKKVNS
+411 LALRKPRTKKVS
-424 NEKKEKTPEQEDKK
+424 NKEKKEELSEDKK
-438 SKKGNQKKKN
+438 SKVKKGNQKKNNGKE
-448 KTTQEEEK
+448 KEEN
-456 DSPSSEQK
+456 SSNE
-464 LDE
+464 